1 MVTQRTHAAARRP
14 GLAARPAASQ
24 SLKNVQAAVKCASSG
39 KSRPGLWQLLPILLL
54 SLLLNA
60 CASTQVRTVK
70 GDDGKPL
77 IVNGSVVLVSPDV
90 ELYEVLAGGATEPR
104 KEWTETARRLYPQ
117 MARELLNERGIDVKP
132 EFAIPAEAGADDR
145 LRQMYLLNQA
155 VSISILQYGR
165 STSSTGLRNKHGK
178 FDWTLGPGVSELR
191 EATGADYAMFTYIRD
206 SYTSGG
212 RAAMRIIGFLLLGG
226 DIGGGF
232 QIGLASLVDL
242 RTGQVVW
249 HNLLV
254 DQAGD
259 LRDERGARE
268 TAGDLLKGLGPKPP
282 PKPPGERP

>member
-1 MVTQRTHAAARRP
+1 MVTQHTHTAGRRP
-14 GLAARPAASQ
+14 ALAAPQDKLRSVAAS
-24 SLKNVQAAVKCASSG
+24 ASNPSP
-39 KSRPGLWQLLPILLL
+39 KTVRAFWRLLPIVLL

-60 CASTQVRTVK
+60 CASTQIRTVK

-77 IVNGSVVLVSPDV
+77 VVNGSVVLVSPDI
-90 ELYEVLAGGATEPR
+90 ELYEVLAGGAMEPR

-117 MARELLNERGIDVKP
+117 MTRELLNERGIEVKP
-132 EFAIPAEAGADDR
+132 QFAIPAEAGADDR

-165 STSSTGLRNKHGK
+165 STSSSGLRNKHGK

-226 DIGGGF
+226 DIGGGY

-282 PKPPGERP
+282 PKPSGERP